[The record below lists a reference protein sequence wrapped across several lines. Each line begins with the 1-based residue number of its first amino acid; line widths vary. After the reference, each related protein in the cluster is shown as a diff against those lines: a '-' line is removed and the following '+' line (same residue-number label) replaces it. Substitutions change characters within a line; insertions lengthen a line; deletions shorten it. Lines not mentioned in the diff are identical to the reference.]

1 MYSNLH
7 RKHSVSMLQNCFQC
21 CDRRD
26 LETFPKPGNEAGAAK
41 AAFSTGNIYRHTH
54 THTHTI
60 CIYMYIYI
68 IYIYPSIYYFLYIIS
83 LAPYFLILK
92 LTLTTSR
99 EVLLTALL

>member
-1 MYSNLH
+1 
-7 RKHSVSMLQNCFQC
+7 MLQNCFQC

-41 AAFSTGNIYRHTH
+41 AAFSTGHI
-54 THTHTI
+54 
-60 CIYMYIYI
+60 YIYI
-68 IYIYPSIYYFLYIIS
+68 YIYVYKSFIYPYIYYFLYIIS

-92 LTLTTSR
+92 LTLTTLR